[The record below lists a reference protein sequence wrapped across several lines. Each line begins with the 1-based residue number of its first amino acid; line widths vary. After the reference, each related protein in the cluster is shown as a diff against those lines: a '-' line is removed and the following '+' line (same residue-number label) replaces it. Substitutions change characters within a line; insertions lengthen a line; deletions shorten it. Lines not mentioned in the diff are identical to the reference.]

1 MSELKNN
8 VYRSTS
14 KLISEL
20 NAIAKI
26 SYGDKWNISGV
37 FIQKQNVMT
46 KISRTFWYAN
56 ESRGST
62 ITYIESLLDRSFS
75 AFVDID
81 SIVGQSVNQKS
92 DVEKFSDLRGRLLTA
107 LISAKNGIINL
118 RGAYE
123 DDEDTKARLVELA
136 EDLVVKSKDLF
147 QKKS

>member
-37 FIQKQNVMT
+37 FIQKQNVIT

-56 ESRGST
+56 ESRSST

-81 SIVGQSVNQKS
+81 GVINQKS

-136 EDLVVKSKDLF
+136 EDLVSKSKDLF